1 MIKTILLLTTLTG
14 LFTSCSTPEVKKKVE
29 KHSPKIINGEE
40 FFDGS
45 QRRLATG
52 LEYQI
57 IKPGSSQRPTKYNN
71 VVVHYKGMFENGIV
85 FDSSYNRGEK
95 AEFPLMRVIEGWREG
110 IQFVGV
116 GGKIH
121 LKVPPKLGY
130 GDKRVGSIP
139 GGSTLYFVVELFEV
153 K

>member
-1 MIKTILLLTTLTG
+1 MKFILFLMTLTG
-14 LFTSCSTPEVKKKVE
+14 LFVSCSSSSVDKKETV
-29 KHSPKIINGEE
+29 KHSPKVIDGME

-57 IKPGSSQRPTKYNN
+57 IKPGTSERPSKYNT
-71 VVVHYKGMFENGIV
+71 VVVHYKGMFENGVV
-85 FDSSYNRGEK
+85 FDSSYERGEK

-110 IQFVGV
+110 IQFIGV

-121 LKVPPKLGY
+121 LKVPPRLGY

-139 GGSTLYFVVELFEV
+139 PDSTLYFVVELFEV